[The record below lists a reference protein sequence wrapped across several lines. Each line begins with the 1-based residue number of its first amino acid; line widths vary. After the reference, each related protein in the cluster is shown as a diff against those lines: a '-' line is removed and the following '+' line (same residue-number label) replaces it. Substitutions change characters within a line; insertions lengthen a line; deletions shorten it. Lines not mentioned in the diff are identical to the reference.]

1 MIKSTYICDR
11 CGKEVPNITH
21 YTKKGYVIMKR
32 DTSGLAYAFRNFQAV
47 AKKG

>member
-21 YTKKGYVIMKR
+21 YTKKKDML
-32 DTSGLAYAFRNFQAV
+32 S
-47 AKKG
+47 